1 MDIPSLILLFL
12 ICAIGA
18 HFFLKWWWPIIKERK
33 NLTPEQMIERALQA
47 PAKGAQRDAYKF
59 GSPIKTLVIIVLN
72 ANLLYGWLWFSHRSI
87 FMLWIGLLYLIV
99 GFVVQHLVKIPS
111 ANEMSSLKFWERLWL
126 RIFYAWFWPIY
137 VPYILRRN

>member
-1 MDIPSLILLFL
+1 MDIPGLILLL
-12 ICAIGA
+12 VICGIGA
-18 HFFLKWWWPIIKERK
+18 HFVLKWWWPIIKERK

-47 PAKGAQRDAYKF
+47 PAKGAQRDASKF

-87 FMLWIGLLYLIV
+87 FVLWLGLVYLTI
-99 GFVVQHLVKIPS
+99 GFVVQHLVKVPS
-111 ANEMSSLKFWERLWL
+111 ANELSALTIWERCWL

-137 VPYILRRN
+137 IPYVSRRN